1 MPAEHAASPS
11 QIACP
16 LRLLSVFYVLASE
29 RKEKE
34 ALSVALQAVGAV
46 KVNASE
52 RASEQKRIERVLVLL
67 RASLCA

>member
-16 LRLLSVFYVLASE
+16 LRPLSVFYVLASE